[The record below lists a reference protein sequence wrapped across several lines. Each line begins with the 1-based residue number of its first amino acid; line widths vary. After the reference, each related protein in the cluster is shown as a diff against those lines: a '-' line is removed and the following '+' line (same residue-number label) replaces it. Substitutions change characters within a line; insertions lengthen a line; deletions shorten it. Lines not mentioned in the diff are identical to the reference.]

1 MRHVGQAF
9 PTSSNREEPLIVKR
23 YASNHAR
30 QHIQTLQASLIF
42 ITVVVSLLMMALMIP
57 KPLAYARTGDWSTYL
72 GNTARSGFNGAETI
86 INTTTAPHLK
96 VHWKLHAQAAITTQP
111 VEANN
116 LIYWGSWDGFEHAT
130 NPATGKDVWTTY
142 LGTTKVKCSNIVH
155 GVLSTATV
163 ASVIINGVMT
173 PVVFVGGG
181 NVKAYALNANT
192 GSIIWQTSLGSQ
204 PDFFLYGSPL
214 VFKGTVY
221 IGVSSHGDCPL
232 VQGRLVALNA
242 STGVLEHTF
251 NVVPNGC
258 TGGSVWTAPTIDA
271 ATNLLYF
278 STGNPGSCSS
288 VETLTPALIAV
299 KAPDL
304 SLVGSWQVPLKEQST
319 DSDFGSTP
327 TLFQATISGVVHH
340 LVGLLN
346 KNGIYYAFDRA
357 NLQAGPLWKTRLAS
371 PTVNDATNNIASSAW
386 NGLTLFAAAAH
397 TTINGKNCAGSLR
410 ALNPANGSFLWQDCL
425 QAAVL
430 GAVSLVPGLA
440 EVGGGSSITLVQGKT
455 GKLLFSFHD
464 TMTNADFLGPGSI
477 SNGVLYHGN
486 DDGYLYALGP

>member
-1 MRHVGQAF
+1 MRQLGQSF
-9 PTSSNREEPLIVKR
+9 PPPSKRSQIVRR
-23 YASNHAR
+23 YSYDHAR
-30 QHIQTLQASLIF
+30 QHAHGLQAYLLFIALVFVPLLI
-42 ITVVVSLLMMALMIP
+42 ALNVP
-57 KPLAYARTGDWSTYL
+57 KPLAYAKTGDWSTYL

-96 VHWKLHAQAAITTQP
+96 VHWKLHAPAAITTQP
-111 VEANN
+111 VKANN
-116 LIYWGSWDGFEHAT
+116 RIYWGSWDGFEHAT
-130 NPATGKDVWTTY
+130 NPATVKDVWTTH
-142 LGTTKVKCSNIVH
+142 LGTTKVMCSKIVH

-163 ASVIINGVMT
+163 ASFLIKGVMT

-204 PDFFLYGSPL
+204 PDFFLYGSPA
-214 VFKGTVY
+214 VFKGNVY
-221 IGVSSHGDCPL
+221 LGVSSHGDCPL
-232 VQGRLVALNA
+232 VQGQLVELNA
-242 STGVLEHTF
+242 VTGKLEHTF

-288 VETLTPALIAV
+288 AETLAPALIAV
-299 KAPDL
+299 HATDL
-304 SLVGSWQVPLKEQST
+304 SLVGSWHVPLKEQSV

-327 TLFQATISGVVHH
+327 TLFQATIGGVVHH
-340 LVGLLN
+340 LVGLIN

-357 NLQAGPLWKTRLAS
+357 NVSAGPFWKTRLAS

-386 NGLTLFAAAAH
+386 NGATLFAAAAH

-410 ALNPANGSFLWQDCL
+410 ALNPATGSFLWQDCL

-430 GAVSLVPGLA
+430 GAVTLIPGLA
-440 EVGGGSSITLVQGKT
+440 EVGGGSSLTLVQVKT
-455 GKLLFSFHD
+455 GKLLFSFQD

-477 SNGVLYHGN
+477 SDGVLYQGN
-486 DDGYLYALGP
+486 YDGYLYAFGP